1 MFAITFIL
9 IIFFCKMEIFNFLST
24 KQYELKDIKK
34 KYNKNNKLK
43 KIDEKYFPVKC
54 HNGIFLGK
62 ENEDI
67 ISYKGIPFARPP
79 IKNLRWKPP
88 LDCEDSDNIFEAY
101 HFQKSPIQSET
112 PGEDASYYEISEDC
126 LYLNIWKY
134 NDEQKNKPVMVFI
147 HGGDFGWG
155 GTVDPLYDGH
165 NFVKNHNDII
175 LVTITY
181 RLSIL
186 GFLDLTLIK
195 GGEDYK
201 ESPNLGLLDQIQALK
216 WINKNI
222 ENFGGDK
229 NNVTI
234 FGESAGGSS
243 VTLLPLINGT
253 KGLFKRIIS
262 QSGSFA
268 WTINKEA
275 GKKVIDN
282 LKAIIKKEGKEE
294 FDINYLLNLSEEEII
309 KLNIQFDSYRKSPM
323 RDGFILPEDCYE
335 AVKNG
340 AYNGIDIMIGSNAD
354 ELRYWIIE
362 MGNFFFL
369 KIFLKTLAENI
380 IVYRIKKNGL
390 YLFKK
395 FKKIVK
401 KNTDENFLN
410 DLFFRMP
417 ALKLAQLHSENNGN
431 VYLYYWTYP
440 SSIPFYGA
448 CHSVELPYM
457 FNNLKA
463 GNLSGDKHINYK
475 LAEISQNMWT
485 NFAKNGNPS
494 TNNYI
499 WKKYDSKNKYYMNF
513 GNEPE
518 LKIYSFSEERDK
530 IIEPLL
536 YEYIPTDYGN
546 LSLNIPFMRR
556 IFIILVSIIIIILSL
571 VI

>member
-340 AYNGIDIMIGSNAD
+340 AYNGKG
-354 ELRYWIIE
+354 IE
-362 MGNFFFL
+362 YSDCIENLILHEGNFINNYFIEPNNNL
-369 KIFLKTLAENI
+369 
-380 IVYRIKKNGL
+380 G
-390 YLFKK
+390 
-395 FKKIVK
+395 FKKIIK
-401 KNTDENFLN
+401 AILYSKGLPGKTCLLKRLTQNYFLENFGATIGVDFDILKFEYKCN
-410 DLFFRMP
+410 EYKIQIWDTNGSERFRAITSSYLKNIDIILIIIDLTDLEGIDKSFIEEIKSKIP
-417 ALKLAQLHSENNGN
+417 KNALK
-431 VYLYYWTYP
+431 YLVLNK
-440 SSIPFYGA
+440 IDLLEEG
-448 CHSVELPYM
+448 
-457 FNNLKA
+457 K
-463 GNLSGDKHINYK
+463 
-475 LAEISQNMWT
+475 
-485 NFAKNGNPS
+485 
-494 TNNYI
+494 NNYI
-499 WKKYDSKNKYYMNF
+499 DNLFEWRKKAKLLIENKEIDYYFEVSAKNKKGIDNL
-513 GNEPE
+513 
-518 LKIYSFSEERDK
+518 LKNIKWYILRKADCHKEKFSKSKFCIDK
-530 IIEPLL
+530 
-536 YEYIPTDYGN
+536 Y
-546 LSLNIPFMRR
+546 LSL
-556 IFIILVSIIIIILSL
+556 
-571 VI
+571 

>member
-1 MFAITFIL
+1 MFAIAFIL
-9 IIFFCKMEIFNFLST
+9 IIFFCKMEIINFLST

-253 KGLFKRIIS
+253 KRLFKRIIS

-275 GKKVIDN
+275 QKK
-282 LKAIIKKEGKEE
+282 
-294 FDINYLLNLSEEEII
+294 
-309 KLNIQFDSYRKSPM
+309 
-323 RDGFILPEDCYE
+323 
-335 AVKNG
+335 
-340 AYNGIDIMIGSNAD
+340 
-354 ELRYWIIE
+354 
-362 MGNFFFL
+362 
-369 KIFLKTLAENI
+369 
-380 IVYRIKKNGL
+380 
-390 YLFKK
+390 
-395 FKKIVK
+395 
-401 KNTDENFLN
+401 
-410 DLFFRMP
+410 
-417 ALKLAQLHSENNGN
+417 
-431 VYLYYWTYP
+431 
-440 SSIPFYGA
+440 
-448 CHSVELPYM
+448 
-457 FNNLKA
+457 
-463 GNLSGDKHINYK
+463 
-475 LAEISQNMWT
+475 
-485 NFAKNGNPS
+485 
-494 TNNYI
+494 
-499 WKKYDSKNKYYMNF
+499 
-513 GNEPE
+513 
-518 LKIYSFSEERDK
+518 
-530 IIEPLL
+530 
-536 YEYIPTDYGN
+536 
-546 LSLNIPFMRR
+546 
-556 IFIILVSIIIIILSL
+556 
-571 VI
+571 

>member
-1 MFAITFIL
+1 MFAIAFIL
-9 IIFFCKMEIFNFLST
+9 IIFFCKMEIINFLST

-448 CHSVELPYM
+448 CHSVELPYI

-463 GNLSGDKHINYK
+463 GNLIGDKHINYK

-556 IFIILVSIIIIILSL
+556 IFIIFVSIIIIILSL

>member
-9 IIFFCKMEIFNFLST
+9 IIFFCKMEIINFLST

-448 CHSVELPYM
+448 CHSVELPYI

-463 GNLSGDKHINYK
+463 GNLIGDKHINYK

>member
-155 GTVDPLYDGH
+155 GTVDPLYDCH

-369 KIFLKTLAENI
+369 KIFLKTLVENI

-448 CHSVELPYM
+448 CHSVELPYI

-463 GNLSGDKHINYK
+463 GNLIGDKHINYK

>member
-1 MFAITFIL
+1 M
-9 IIFFCKMEIFNFLST
+9 
-24 KQYELKDIKK
+24 
-34 KYNKNNKLK
+34 
-43 KIDEKYFPVKC
+43 
-54 HNGIFLGK
+54 
-62 ENEDI
+62 
-67 ISYKGIPFARPP
+67 
-79 IKNLRWKPP
+79 
-88 LDCEDSDNIFEAY
+88 
-101 HFQKSPIQSET
+101 
-112 PGEDASYYEISEDC
+112 
-126 LYLNIWKY
+126 
-134 NDEQKNKPVMVFI
+134 
-147 HGGDFGWG
+147 
-155 GTVDPLYDGH
+155 
-165 NFVKNHNDII
+165 
-175 LVTITY
+175 
-181 RLSIL
+181 
-186 GFLDLTLIK
+186 
-195 GGEDYK
+195 
-201 ESPNLGLLDQIQALK
+201 
-216 WINKNI
+216 
-222 ENFGGDK
+222 
-229 NNVTI
+229 
-234 FGESAGGSS
+234 
-243 VTLLPLINGT
+243 
-253 KGLFKRIIS
+253 
-262 QSGSFA
+262 
-268 WTINKEA
+268 
-275 GKKVIDN
+275 
-282 LKAIIKKEGKEE
+282 
-294 FDINYLLNLSEEEII
+294 NLSEEEII

-448 CHSVELPYM
+448 CHSVELPYI

-463 GNLSGDKHINYK
+463 GNLIGDKHINYK

-556 IFIILVSIIIIILSL
+556 IFIIFVSIIIIILSL